1 LKIHRDTEARIA
13 CLEAAQ
19 QLTSN
24 GFSEDEI
31 FSSMQLFP
39 SAQEASDFLVRAR
52 SLVRMG
58 YQATTAKQA
67 LLLNELDLDAALKE
81 LGPP

>member
-1 LKIHRDTEARIA
+1 
-13 CLEAAQ
+13 
-19 QLTSN
+19 
-24 GFSEDEI
+24 
-31 FSSMQLFP
+31 MQLFP